1 MVQQLKEVLRS
12 VEKPAVVQL
21 QLRKPEVVQLQLAK
35 AAQMLGVVVASVYR
49 VDAPL
54 LCGWG
59 AALPLP
65 WEPRQS
71 TWPPPP
77 TKRHA

>member
-35 AAQMLGVVVASVYR
+35 AAQMLGVVVA
-49 VDAPL
+49 
-54 LCGWG
+54 
-59 AALPLP
+59 
-65 WEPRQS
+65 
-71 TWPPPP
+71 
-77 TKRHA
+77 